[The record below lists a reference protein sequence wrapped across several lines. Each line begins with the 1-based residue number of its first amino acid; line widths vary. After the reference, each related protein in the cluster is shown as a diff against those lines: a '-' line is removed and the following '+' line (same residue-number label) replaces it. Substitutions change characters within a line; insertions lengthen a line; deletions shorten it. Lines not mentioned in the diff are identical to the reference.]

1 MNLKTKFHISILK
14 KKETTKFFFLALIN
28 IKNVY
33 NIMIMFIHS
42 HNHPNHNNQL
52 DMKWIHLNFLDINHK
67 IEQLQF
73 SVKQQQIKNNQNTS
87 SQQ

>member
-1 MNLKTKFHISILK
+1 
-14 KKETTKFFFLALIN
+14 
-28 IKNVY
+28 
-33 NIMIMFIHS
+33 MIMFIHS

-67 IEQLQF
+67 TEQLQF
-73 SVKQQQIKNNQNTS
+73 SVKQQQMKNNQNTS